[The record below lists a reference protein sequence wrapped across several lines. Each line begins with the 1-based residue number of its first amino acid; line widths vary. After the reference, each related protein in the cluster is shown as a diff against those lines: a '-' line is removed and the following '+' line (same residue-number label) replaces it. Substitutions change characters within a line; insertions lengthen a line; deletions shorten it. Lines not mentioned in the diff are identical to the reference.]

1 MINHLLKKRE
11 KSGEKEYILKEKETL
26 EDWSHQSLKGN
37 SFSMGKDDIRLHAYV
52 LKFPTDISHFSS
64 GLLVSCTITCPR

>member
-1 MINHLLKKRE
+1 MINHLLELRKK
-11 KSGEKEYILKEKETL
+11 SDIKEHILKEKETL